1 MASDS
6 WSAGACCEVVSTR
19 INSITS
25 VRFSSR
31 CSALP
36 VERYIRAMVS
46 CNARF
51 EIHNCTN
58 SIILSKIIG
67 FFSELSALVT
77 HCQQFGADLLQVAS
91 EGSVQQQFAEVLRS
105 LVQLQSCEW
114 GLHVQTDVLHW
125 DNIVIKITVSM
136 WFIALSIYLQ
146 LTMNVSPSLQQ

>member
-1 MASDS
+1 
-6 WSAGACCEVVSTR
+6 
-19 INSITS
+19 
-25 VRFSSR
+25 
-31 CSALP
+31 
-36 VERYIRAMVS
+36 MVS

-105 LVQLQSCEW
+105 LVQLQGCE
-114 GLHVQTDVLHW
+114 
-125 DNIVIKITVSM
+125 
-136 WFIALSIYLQ
+136 
-146 LTMNVSPSLQQ
+146 